1 MVKIARY
8 ILVLVTILT
17 LSVAIPEL
25 YRTSFDKPIR
35 KPFIMFSCIENDFMI
50 QRGGEKIIRQDTKG
64 NTYTR
69 EQYEER
75 LPFLYLR
82 QLMIS
87 GTMKDTIS
95 GIAMDMHDINL
106 NKSFFSFKPTD
117 MVTPEPGVYPLFEAE
132 SGRANLEMPE
142 DFFRITWRME
152 FMEAKTNRI
161 LEEKSRLFSAA
172 LYNKGFE
179 FPAAKIAGIP
189 TTRKSCDEG
198 YLIIDSKDQ
207 LFHLKMIKGS
217 PFVKKAVLPDG
228 LRFKQISCVD
238 FKDKKYYAYLFD
250 TGGDI
255 YILTQDDYELI
266 KFPVG
271 NFYPESEELKIN
283 GDLFNY
289 NLMINGEGFM
299 RVVALDKEYQKV
311 KEYNETWPVR
321 AETKSGKIFSFLFP
335 AQISMTDENSNFIH
349 FYFTLSKGFKWLIV
363 SFVLMIVHFL
373 LVRRRGKLIRHTVDF
388 GIILVTGIYG
398 FIAVN
403 IFPNKFFR

>member
-1 MVKIARY
+1 MVKISRY

-25 YRTSFDKPIR
+25 FWTSFDKPIR
-35 KPFIMFSCIENDFMI
+35 KPFIMYSCVENDFLI
-50 QRGGEKIIRQDTKG
+50 LRTGEKNIREDTRG

-82 QLMIS
+82 QLIVS
-87 GTMKDTIS
+87 GTMKDTIR

-106 NKSFFSFKPTD
+106 NKSYIGFKPTD
-117 MVTPEPGVYPLFEAE
+117 MVTPDPGVYPLFEAE
-132 SGRANLEMPE
+132 SGRANLEMPD
-142 DFFRITWRME
+142 DFFRITWRVD
-152 FMEAKTNRI
+152 FIDARTNKI

-172 LYNKGFE
+172 LYNKGFA
-179 FPAAKIAGIP
+179 FPAEKIAGIP

-207 LFHLKMIKGS
+207 LFHLKMIKGN
-217 PFVKKAVLPDG
+217 PFVKKVVLPDG
-228 LRFKQISCVD
+228 LKFRHISCVD
-238 FKDKKYYAYLFD
+238 FKDKKYYAYLYD
-250 TGGDI
+250 TEGDI
-255 YILTQDDYELI
+255 YILTQDDYEII

-271 NFYPESEELKIN
+271 NFHPESEELKIY

-289 NLMINGEGFM
+289 NIIITGEGFI
-299 RVVALDKEYQKV
+299 RVVALDKEYLKV

-321 AETKSGKIFSFLFP
+321 AETKSGKLFASLFP
-335 AQISMTDENSNFIH
+335 AQISLTDGNSNFIN
-349 FYFTLSKGFKWLIV
+349 FYLTLSKGLKWLIV
-363 SFVLMIVHFL
+363 SFVLMIVHFIL
-373 LVRRRGKLIRHTVDF
+373 ARRRGKMIRHIPDF

-403 IFPNKFFR
+403 VFPNKFFD

>member
-1 MVKIARY
+1 MVKISRY

-17 LSVAIPEL
+17 LSVALPEL
-25 YRTSFDKPIR
+25 YWTSFDKPIR
-35 KPFIMFSCIENDFMI
+35 KPFIMYSCIENDFMI
-50 QRGGEKIIRQDTKG
+50 QRNGEKISREDTRG
-64 NTYTR
+64 NSYTR

-87 GTMKDTIS
+87 GTMKDTIR

-106 NKSFFSFKPTD
+106 NRSFFSFKPTD

-142 DFFRITWRME
+142 DFFRITWRVE
-152 FMEAKTNRI
+152 FIDSRTNKI

-172 LYNKGFE
+172 LYNKGFS
-179 FPAAKIAGIP
+179 FPAVKIAGIP

-207 LFHLKMIKGS
+207 LFHVKMIKGN
-217 PFVKKAVLPDG
+217 PFIKKVVLPDG
-228 LRFKQISCVD
+228 LKFKHISCVD
-238 FKDKKYYAYLFD
+238 FKDKKYYAYLYD
-250 TGGDI
+250 TEGDM
-255 YILTQDDYELI
+255 YILTQDDYELV

-271 NFYPESEELKIN
+271 NFHPESEELKIY

-289 NLMINGEGFM
+289 NVIISGEGFI
-299 RVVALDKEYQKV
+299 RVVVLDKEYLKQ

-321 AETKSGKIFSFLFP
+321 AETKTGKLFSILFP
-335 AQISMTDENSNFIH
+335 AQVGLTDENSNYVN
-349 FYFTLSKGFKWLIV
+349 FYFTLSKGLKWLIV
-363 SFVLMIVHFL
+363 SIILMIVQFF
-373 LVRRRGKLIRHTVDF
+373 LVRRRRRLIRHVADF
-388 GIILVTGIYG
+388 GIILVTGIFG

-403 IFPNKFFR
+403 VFPNKFFK